1 MKVKKTLLFLSI
13 PLLLA
18 FAIIAFIA
26 LPWLLIFIGNQL
38 EPNPSPPEIT
48 YEKFPFRLEYEING
62 QRKVIQDTL
71 ICEYD
76 GIGSNEARGKYR
88 KWRERLAGGDR
99 LLPVLEVNSRIE
111 ISYYP
116 GIAEYY
122 MGDLDSSDEYQQTVA
137 DSIFIEQEGIIIKK
151 DGRVF
156 ENDGRTINT
165 QFSNSNEL
173 LAKYHIKLISWDS
186 TPPIKDNFP
195 DAK

>member
-26 LPWLLIFIGNQL
+26 LPWLLIFIGIQL
-38 EPNPSPPEIT
+38 EPNPSPPEIA

-88 KWRERLAGGDR
+88 KWKESLSSGGR
-99 LLPVLEVNSRIE
+99 YLPLLKVNGRIE

-195 DAK
+195 NAK

>member
-1 MKVKKTLLFLSI
+1 MKVKKTLLILSI

-26 LPWLLIFIGNQL
+26 SPWLLIFIGIQL
-38 EPNPSPPEIT
+38 EPNPSHPEIA
-48 YEKFPFRLEYEING
+48 YGKFPFRLEYEING

-88 KWRERLAGGDR
+88 KWKESLSSEGIF
-99 LLPVLEVNSRIE
+99 LPLIKVNGRIE
-111 ISYYP
+111 ISYHP

-122 MGDLDSSDEYQQTVA
+122 MGDLDSTDEYKQTAA
-137 DSIFIEQEGIIIKK
+137 DSIFIEQEGFIIKK

-173 LAKYHIKLISWDS
+173 LDKYHIKLISWDS

-195 DAK
+195 ETK

>member
-1 MKVKKTLLFLSI
+1 MKVKKTLLILSI

-26 LPWLLIFIGNQL
+26 LPWLLIFIGIQL
-38 EPNPSPPEIT
+38 EPNPSHPEIA
-48 YEKFPFRLEYEING
+48 YGKFPFRLEYEING

-88 KWRERLAGGDR
+88 KWKESLSSGGR
-99 LLPVLEVNSRIE
+99 FLSLIKVNGRIE
-111 ISYYP
+111 ISYHP

-122 MGDLDSSDEYQQTVA
+122 MGDLDSTDEYKQTAA
-137 DSIFIEQEGIIIKK
+137 DSIFIEQEGFIIKK

-173 LAKYHIKLISWDS
+173 LDKYHIKLISWDS

-195 DAK
+195 ETK

>member
-1 MKVKKTLLFLSI
+1 MKVKTTLLLLSI

-18 FAIIAFIA
+18 FATIVFIA
-26 LPWLLIFIGNQL
+26 LPWLLIFIGIQL
-38 EPNPSPPEIT
+38 EPNPPQPEIT
-48 YEKFPFRLEYEING
+48 YGKFPFRLEYQING

-76 GIGSNEARGKYR
+76 GIGSNEGRGKYR
-88 KWRERLAGGDR
+88 KWKERLAGGDR
-99 LLPVLEVNSRIE
+99 ELPLLEVNGRTE

-122 MGDLDSSDEYQQTVA
+122 MGDLDRTEEYQQTVS
-137 DSIFIEQEGIIIKK
+137 DSIIIEQDGIIIKK

-156 ENDGRTINT
+156 ENDGKTINT

-173 LAKYHIKLISWDS
+173 LDKYHIKLISWDS

-195 DAK
+195 ETK